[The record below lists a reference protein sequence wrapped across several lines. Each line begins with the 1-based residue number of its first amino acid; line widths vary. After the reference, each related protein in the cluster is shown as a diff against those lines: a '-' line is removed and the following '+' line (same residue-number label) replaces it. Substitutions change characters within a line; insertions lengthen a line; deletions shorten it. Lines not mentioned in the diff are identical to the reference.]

1 MVHSCQSFL
10 LVGWVGL
17 LVASSAERCV
27 WRGVT
32 IVFFT
37 LALLR
42 CQWPPLPSLRLF
54 LHSMKKVYIRPYDLG
69 VHHSNNF
76 SIRLGSRAVIL
87 NLMTLIAFTSNTHD
101 LSGLS
106 RICLEVNAPSGF
118 GRQNIDIDDVH
129 IDDSLSPSSQVY
141 VAELKAYANHF
152 LSRVRVSVFA
162 HNLHQPTYSKS
173 RI

>member
-1 MVHSCQSFL
+1 MYTIPTFL
-10 LVGWVGL
+10 DSLGIT
-17 LVASSAERCV
+17 SSDPELDDTDR
-27 WRGVT
+27 
-32 IVFFT
+32 FYF
-37 LALLR
+37 
-42 CQWPPLPSLRLF
+42 Q
-54 LHSMKKVYIRPYDLG
+54 H
-69 VHHSNNF
+69 
-76 SIRLGSRAVIL
+76 
-87 NLMTLIAFTSNTHD
+87 THD

-141 VAELKAYANHF
+141 VAELKAFANHF
-152 LSRVRVSVFA
+152 LSRVRVSDFA